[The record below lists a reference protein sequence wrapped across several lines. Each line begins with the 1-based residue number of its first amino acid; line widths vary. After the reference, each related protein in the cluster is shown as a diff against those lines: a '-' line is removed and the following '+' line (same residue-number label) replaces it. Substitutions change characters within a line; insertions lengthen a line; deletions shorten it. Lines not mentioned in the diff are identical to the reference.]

1 MKRQS
6 SSRRRSSKFDGSP
19 AQLLPPMDN
28 IIGNKVLGLANL
40 ISRSATLRYRR
51 LLGLPQVSWRI
62 IALLGAQPP
71 MTLNQLSDRA
81 GIDKSQ
87 LSRGISRLV
96 KRQIVSRRTSPGDSR
111 ALQLALTDRGIG
123 AYAILITAATRRNE
137 QLLAGISRSKRA
149 MLMSLLD
156 RLTERARVL
165 LREDE
170 RQGRD

>member
-1 MKRQS
+1 
-6 SSRRRSSKFDGSP
+6 
-19 AQLLPPMDN
+19 
-28 IIGNKVLGLANL
+28 
-40 ISRSATLRYRR
+40 
-51 LLGLPQVSWRI
+51 VSWRI